1 MTKFFF
7 TFSVCCILFLTLLHQ
22 VNAGPNDPVS
32 IPDTALRAVI
42 ETKLGKNSGDP
53 ITESDMNGMTGQLSA
68 DRASISDLT
77 GLEHATGLTDLSLR
91 FNEITNIKPL
101 KDLTSLTILNLQG
114 NTSLSNISYLKEL
127 HNLARL
133 FLVSTSVT
141 NSDLSAVLPS
151 LSSLSRLN
159 LHYTPVSDLSVLEKL
174 SASTQLSSLGVQ
186 GLWDRRSLPA
196 TQLGW
201 LLKDISP
208 LVDLM
213 NAGKFTASPTISTH
227 FNWNLD
233 YESYYTHIPAL
244 LAVGANV
251 LYGTYDPDDRPAG
264 PEPGIE
270 RVSAENAV
278 GRPGTR
284 YRFVVQAYNGMHNY
298 LARVQGAQFGP
309 EYHRNTNFKGV
320 PVTWTVTGPDGSVSV
335 PKVVKTGA
343 DGLSRFS
350 ITLGSHEEVHT
361 ATAVVPAKSNTQA
374 LLSHA
379 ELRVDFTATADRNAP
394 IPTGLTVNF
403 DDYPEKPPT
412 EEFPL
417 TIRFSELVTDFQME
431 DITVETELDRGT
443 GTATLKA
450 LTPVEGPEQTYTATI
465 EVPTRATGTV
475 KLIVHP
481 AAAFGSI
488 SGIIGPATDT
498 ASEPIEFG
506 RRGPLVFPSYVPM
519 DKVIFNEFRNAE
531 NDQNDWV
538 ELKNISDKEV
548 SLKDYEISMVA
559 SEGEHRDIDRDI
571 VAFPDWT
578 LPAGGILLILN
589 TDPSENDLLRGQN
602 LENPN
607 HNPDLRP
614 WSLIRPE
621 MILPDTPYLLIL
633 RNARDK
639 NGKWEGFEDIV
650 GDYHRGDVNY
660 RTQIWPLR
668 DTWVYTGTEARF
680 SEGEVYQR
688 IMRPKGAIPM
698 KPMERGYFH
707 DAWAVSEYQS
717 GLGYDPNASPET
729 SLGTPGYAMRMEDDV
744 GTGQISFSE
753 IMFETNE
760 RGVPSQWIEFYNN
773 SSEKVDLEGWTLVL
787 EVRDGPTAYHHT
799 MLTLKPLDI
808 LPNQTVLLVG
818 RRARNSGNIPESRI
832 YDIYRQNGE
841 SFRRGASANKILG
854 SEGFALRLLSPDGTL
869 VDMVGNLNGRPG
881 LDKPRWTLPAGWTE
895 VGARSS
901 LIRRYEDRGFPFQGT
916 VPGSW
921 VRASETALIG
931 AYTYWGLATDNG
943 TPGYRQGSPLPVTLA
958 SLRADLRDGGVV
970 VKWTTASEMENA
982 GFNILRGK
990 TKKGQFVKVNP
1001 TLILGAGT
1009 TAEQNTY
1016 TWTDTTANPTVA
1028 YYYQLEEISLSGERR
1043 AVATVRL
1050 RGHISAANKM
1060 LWKWADVKS
1069 QD

>member
-1 MTKFFF
+1 MTKSFF
-7 TFSVCCILFLTLLHQ
+7 TFSVCCIFFFALVHQ
-22 VNAGPNDPVS
+22 VNAGPNDAVS
-32 IPDTALRAVI
+32 IPDANLLAAIR
-42 ETKLGKNSGDP
+42 TKLSKPEGD
-53 ITESDMNGMTGQLSA
+53 ITESDMSGMTGELRA

-77 GLEHATGLTDLSLR
+77 GLEHATGLTNLSLR

-114 NTSLSNISYLKEL
+114 NTSLSNISYLKGL

-141 NSDLSAVLPS
+141 TSDLSAVLPS

-213 NAGKFTASPTISTH
+213 NAGKFTATPTISTH

-244 LAVGANV
+244 FAGGANV
-251 LYGTYDPDDRPAG
+251 LYGTYDPDDTPAG

-298 LARVQGAQFGP
+298 IARVQGGQFGP

-320 PVTWTVTGPDGSVSV
+320 PVTWTVTAPDGSVSE

-394 IPTGLTVNF
+394 IPTGLTVSF

-412 EEFPL
+412 KEFPL

-450 LTPVEGPEQTYTATI
+450 LTPVEGPKQTYTATI

-538 ELKNISDKEV
+538 ELKNISDEAV
-548 SLKDYEISMVA
+548 SLKEWEVSQVLPHAVSPVA
-559 SEGEHRDIDRDI
+559 SQLERSAADRDV

-578 LPAGGILLILN
+578 LPPNGILLILN

-602 LENPN
+602 IENPN
-607 HNPDLRP
+607 HNPELRP
-614 WSLIRPE
+614 WYLIRPE
-621 MILPDTPYLLIL
+621 MKLPKTPYLLIL
-633 RNARDK
+633 RSARDK
-639 NGKWEGFEDIV
+639 NGKWEGFEDVV
-650 GDYHRGDVNY
+650 GDYHKDDVNY

-668 DTWVYTGTEARF
+668 DTWVHTGTEARF

-881 LDKPRWTLPAGWTE
+881 LDKPRWALPSVWLASGK
-895 VGARSS
+895 RSS
-901 LIRRYEDRGFPFQGT
+901 LIRRYEDRVPAQGT
-916 VPGSW
+916 VPESW
-921 VRASETALIG
+921 VRAGDTALMG
-931 AYTYWGLATDNG
+931 TYTYWGLPTDDG
-943 TPGYRQGSPLPVTLA
+943 TPGYRQGSPLPVEL
-958 SLRADLRDGGVV
+958 SSFRADLREGSVV

-982 GFNILRGK
+982 GFYVLRR
-990 TKKGQFVKVNP
+990 
-1001 TLILGAGT
+1001 
-1009 TAEQNTY
+1009 
-1016 TWTDTTANPTVA
+1016 
-1028 YYYQLEEISLSGERR
+1028 SGEN
-1043 AVATVRL
+1043 VRF
-1050 RGHISAANKM
+1050 SASKSC
-1060 LWKWADVKS
+1060 ADS
-1069 QD
+1069 GCWDDS